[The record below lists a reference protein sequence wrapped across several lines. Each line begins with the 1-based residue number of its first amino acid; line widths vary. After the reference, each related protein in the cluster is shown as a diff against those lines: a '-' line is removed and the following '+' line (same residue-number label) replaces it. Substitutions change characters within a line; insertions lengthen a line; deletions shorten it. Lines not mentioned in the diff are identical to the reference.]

1 MEILVN
7 NGTELTDAL
16 MDDFRAAAV
25 KCIELEREDSGLEIF
40 DPDNFEISLSFVSMD
55 EIHALNRDYR
65 GVDRPTD
72 VLSFPMIEDFE
83 ELDEMYG
90 GEEEADDGEAE
101 EELDGGAGAEL
112 LLGDVVICLEKALQQ
127 AEEYGHSKEREIVYL
142 FTHSVLHLLGYDHMT
157 DEDKKEMRAREEEV
171 MTERYKR

>member
-7 NGTELTDAL
+7 NRTELTDAL

-90 GEEEADDGEAE
+90 G
-101 EELDGGAGAEL
+101 AGAEL

-157 DEDKKEMRAREEEV
+157 DEDKKEMRAREEKV